1 MAEQE
6 QEEIALPIEWYFP
19 EDIISRYANNIT
31 VQHSENEFIIS
42 FFEVRSPMILGTP
55 EEEKAKWEQIET
67 VRAECVAR
75 VIVTTGKMSEF
86 ISALQRN
93 LEKYRSRFEKS
104 E

>member
-6 QEEIALPIEWYFP
+6 QEEITLPIEWYFP
-19 EDIISRYANNIT
+19 EDIISRYANNII

-42 FFEVRSPMILGTP
+42 FFEVRSPVIFGAP
-55 EEEKAKWEQIET
+55 EEKKAKREQIET

-75 VIVTTGKMSEF
+75 IVISAGKMPEF
-86 ISALQRN
+86 ISVLQRS
-93 LEKYRSRFEKS
+93 LEKYRSKLEKS

>member
-19 EDIISRYANNIT
+19 EDIISRYANNII

-42 FFEVRSPMILGTP
+42 FFEVRSPLILGTP
-55 EEEKAKWEQIET
+55 EEEKTKWEQIET

-75 VIVTTGKMSEF
+75 IVISAGKMPEF
-86 ISALQRN
+86 IGALQRN
-93 LEKYRSRFEKS
+93 LENYRSKFEKS